1 MLKMAYAIIA
11 ALRGT
16 IRLVPSEVMIFLCK
30 AYMLNT
36 VACYYLLVI
45 SKYKKNI
52 ECANHYVIVLLLNL
66 GNLATYLFFNIYA
79 YNVGMAVMETLE

>member
-1 MLKMAYAIIA
+1 
-11 ALRGT
+11 
-16 IRLVPSEVMIFLCK
+16 
-30 AYMLNT
+30 MLNT

-66 GNLATYLFFNIYA
+66 GNLATYLFFNISA
-79 YNVGMAVMETLE
+79 